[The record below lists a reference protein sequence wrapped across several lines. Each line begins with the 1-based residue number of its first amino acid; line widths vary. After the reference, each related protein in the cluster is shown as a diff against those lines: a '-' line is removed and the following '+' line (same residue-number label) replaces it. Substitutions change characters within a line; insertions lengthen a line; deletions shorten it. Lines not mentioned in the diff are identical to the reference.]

1 MLFGIISSSLVHQ
14 YHLVQHDDKDV
25 RTWDQL
31 RIRLLEAVSDL
42 LGGNLLNA
50 EMCTQNVLTAESFK
64 ISLKKAYAKC
74 IFVFK
79 TFLRYCTTRD
89 LMERF

>member
-1 MLFGIISSSLVHQ
+1 MLFAIISSSLVHQ

-25 RTWDQL
+25 RNWDQL

-50 EMCTQNVLTAESFK
+50 EMWGWKLQDLTYEGVREMYFR
-64 ISLKKAYAKC
+64 L
-74 IFVFK
+74 
-79 TFLRYCTTRD
+79 
-89 LMERF
+89 